1 MSLLIGTDRNDGE
14 DIELPSSILNR
25 HVALLGTTGHGKT
38 VAAKVIIEEAVLNQI
53 PSVIIDPQGDLSQLA
68 IFAQEQAVESS
79 DGDLERFEAFKENVE
94 VRIWTPA
101 RTKGLPISLDPFSSP
116 PSDLD
121 EEQRVASLDMM
132 AAGFASIA
140 GYNVEKPEGAQIKA
154 YLNNILLYADIGN
167 QFPQSFAHLA
177 NLVAS
182 PHGLQKKSGISA
194 SRFEDLVVELLSK
207 NEREKLTRRLRAQE
221 TGVNRMMFSMGVP
234 LDFDVMVQP
243 CEEGRTPINI
253 IYLNTL
259 STDDMKQ
266 SFLQEFG
273 RRLYDWMIAKGASE
287 KETRLIFFLDEVAP
301 FLPPHPRNPPSKEII
316 KMLFKQGRKYGL
328 SCVLATQNVSDVD
341 YKILGQANTLLIGKF
356 LSKQDKEKV
365 RDLLTSGRN
374 SADPALVD
382 DLTTL
387 EAGEFQLV
395 CSEIFDTPV
404 PVKIRW
410 LYTEHSRPLDEDKVE
425 ELTSDELREW
435 AKQFETKKRKSRKG
449 KKDPGPT
456 NIDEAVTLAED
467 NTQNSDDEQFEMDLL
482 GGFLLLKDSRDPI
495 SVMLGLTNTL
505 TTIVLLW
512 SSSLLA
518 LAWLDSEIQGIATMV
533 AILVSLITASILIAE
548 MISGDEVAMLK
559 KIRMQARPL
568 QYLALLWI
576 WILWFLVLSD
586 KIQLDK
592 ILLPI
597 EIAQTAM
604 TMFVILELAH
614 RVKIGKLEW
623 PSGENPLDFLKGG
636 IKSLKMMVGSTQI
649 EALRTSSRELLESFR
664 LVMDIVIAFTLVGLI
679 YEIESFSFL
688 SSTEWLT
695 RLLTI
700 YLLALLSQIR
710 VRQLNNTE

>member
-1 MSLLIGTDRNDGE
+1 
-14 DIELPSSILNR
+14 
-25 HVALLGTTGHGKT
+25 
-38 VAAKVIIEEAVLNQI
+38 
-53 PSVIIDPQGDLSQLA
+53 
-68 IFAQEQAVESS
+68 
-79 DGDLERFEAFKENVE
+79 
-94 VRIWTPA
+94 
-101 RTKGLPISLDPFSSP
+101 
-116 PSDLD
+116 
-121 EEQRVASLDMM
+121 
-132 AAGFASIA
+132 
-140 GYNVEKPEGAQIKA
+140 
-154 YLNNILLYADIGN
+154 
-167 QFPQSFAHLA
+167 
-177 NLVAS
+177 
-182 PHGLQKKSGISA
+182 
-194 SRFEDLVVELLSK
+194 
-207 NEREKLTRRLRAQE
+207 
-221 TGVNRMMFSMGVP
+221 MFSMGVP
-234 LDFDVMVQP
+234 LDFDVMIQP

-365 RDLLTSGRN
+365 RDLLKSGRN
-374 SADPALVD
+374 STDPALVD

-449 KKDPGPT
+449 KKDSGPT
-456 NIDEAVTLAED
+456 NIVEAVTSAED

-512 SSSLLA
+512 SSCLLA

-548 MISGDEVAMLK
+548 MISGDEVAILR

-568 QYLALLWI
+568 
-576 WILWFLVLSD
+576 
-586 KIQLDK
+586 
-592 ILLPI
+592 
-597 EIAQTAM
+597 
-604 TMFVILELAH
+604 H
-614 RVKIGKLEW
+614 
-623 PSGENPLDFLKGG
+623 
-636 IKSLKMMVGSTQI
+636 
-649 EALRTSSRELLESFR
+649 
-664 LVMDIVIAFTLVGLI
+664 
-679 YEIESFSFL
+679 
-688 SSTEWLT
+688 
-695 RLLTI
+695 
-700 YLLALLSQIR
+700 
-710 VRQLNNTE
+710 